1 MSEFPIDKLEILKR
15 KDAYPYEWVDS
26 YKKFNYQELPPKE
39 CFYSSIDDGKRGK
52 GDGHISNE
60 EYLHLKNVWNTFNFN
75 TFTDSHNHLKKN
87 VLLLADVFEKCIST
101 SQKYYNLDPY
111 HYFSV
116 PGLSWDA
123 ILNLT
128 KAELE
133 KISDVDM
140 HLFFD
145 KGMRGGISCYISKRY
160 SKANNKYCPNY
171 DRTKPEKYI
180 TYLDMN
186 NLYGKA
192 MSGYLPYGEF
202 KWIENNNEIVNKILN
217 KSDNSL
223 HGYLLEVDLD
233 YPEDLHDFHKDY
245 PMAPEK
251 IKIKDEMLY
260 TYWLE
265 IKNKYDIKLGG
276 INKLAPNL
284 LPKRNYVVD
293 YRNLKYYLS
302 QGLIIKKVYKIF
314 EFKQSAWMK
323 PYIDFHTQKRKEADN
338 EADKNLFKRLN
349 NAVYG
354 KTTENKRKRI
364 KIRITNTPKD
374 FLKYAS
380 RFTYISHNIFGKNL
394 VAINEKKEVLTLN
407 KPVYVGCTVLDL
419 STLAMYQFYY
429 DFVKKKCENPKLLFT
444 DTDSLCI
451 ETEEDFMK

>member
-1 MSEFPIDKLEILKR
+1 
-15 KDAYPYEWVDS
+15 
-26 YKKFNYQELPPKE
+26 
-39 CFYSSIDDGKRGK
+39 
-52 GDGHISNE
+52 
-60 EYLHLKNVWNTFNFN
+60 
-75 TFTDSHNHLKKN
+75 
-87 VLLLADVFEKCIST
+87 
-101 SQKYYNLDPY
+101 
-111 HYFSV
+111 
-116 PGLSWDA
+116 
-123 ILNLT
+123 
-128 KAELE
+128 
-133 KISDVDM
+133 
-140 HLFFD
+140 
-145 KGMRGGISCYISKRY
+145 
-160 SKANNKYCPNY
+160 
-171 DRTKPEKYI
+171 
-180 TYLDMN
+180 
-186 NLYGKA
+186 
-192 MSGYLPYGEF
+192 
-202 KWIENNNEIVNKILN
+202 
-217 KSDNSL
+217 
-223 HGYLLEVDLD
+223 
-233 YPEDLHDFHKDY
+233 
-245 PMAPEK
+245 MAPEK

-284 LPKRNYVVD
+284 LPKRNYVFD

-323 PYIDFHTQKRKEADN
+323 PYTDFHTQKRKEADN